1 MLYSQ
6 NFAAQ
11 NFLNRERM
19 VAIYGRVSTE
29 HEAQLSALE
38 NQIDWYKPIM
48 EAHPE
53 WHVVAQYIDEGITGT
68 SAEKREAFLRMIN
81 DAKQHKFDL
90 IITREVSR
98 FARNTVDTLQ
108 YTRELSRYG
117 VEVFFLNDNIKTFD
131 GDGELRLTI
140 MATLAQDE
148 SRKTS
153 IRVKSGQQTS
163 MEKGVVYGNG
173 NILGYKR
180 VGKEMIIDP
189 EQAKTVRLIFDLYLS
204 GWGLKKIKY
213 ELEQRGIKTALGKNL
228 WSETVISHIL
238 QNTFY
243 YGVMTYHKEYIMDFL
258 SQKRVKNKGE
268 LGLTQTPGTHEPI
281 ITKEEYD
288 RVQQIMAQKKH
299 TYNETW
305 NKPIS
310 KGRQPYKSV
319 WGRLMICSCGY
330 KFSRHIYS
338 GAGTQMQK
346 YGFTCYG
353 TKLHGSYNSRKKKG
367 LPLDGICQV
376 SVIPEQKL
384 MITANYI
391 FTKYLKKTDTVLS
404 LAKSIIKQHINDTEC
419 IEDNT
424 DLIRQLINEK
434 DKLGKKVNN
443 LIEMRSDGEISKE
456 LFQSKVKEAEERIKE
471 IEAKI
476 EALTPK
482 NVPSTTDY
490 SNKLGQLCDLLD
502 RYVDFEVGKDI
513 NESIIE
519 AFIKKIVVYPDHY
532 EWYLRITD
540 DDNEPLKSEIS
551 GNKRSGYNVSLNN
564 ELQTTPCLE
573 QHRQLSRANS
583 KIKNIVPKHT

>member
-6 NFAAQ
+6 NFAHP
-11 NFLNRERM
+11 NIFNRERW

-68 SAEKREAFLRMIN
+68 SAEKREAFLRMIE
-81 DAKQHKFDL
+81 DAKHHKFDL

-180 VGKEMIIDP
+180 VGKEMIIEP
-189 EQAKTVRLIFDLYLS
+189 EQAKTVKLIYDLQLS
-204 GWGLKKIKY
+204 GYGLKKIKY
-213 ELEQRGIKTALGKNL
+213 ELEERCIKTSSGKSL
-228 WSETVISHIL
+228 WSETVISNIL

-243 YGVMTYHKEYIMDFL
+243 YGVMTYHKEYVQDFL

-268 LGLTQTPGTHEPI
+268 LICTQTPGNHEPI
-281 ITKEEYD
+281 ITKEEFD
-288 RVQQIMAQKKH
+288 RVQQIMAQRKSSYKGAWGR
-299 TYNETW
+299 TR
-305 NKPIS
+305 S
-310 KGRQPYKSV
+310 QGRQPFKSA
-319 WGRLMICSCGY
+319 WGRLLICSCGY
-330 KFSRHIYS
+330 RFSRHIYS
-338 GAGTQMQK
+338 GAGTKMQK

-353 TKLHGSYNSRKKKG
+353 TKLHGSYSSRKKKG

-376 SVIPEQKL
+376 PVVPEQKL
-384 MITANYI
+384 MIMANYI
-391 FTKYLKKTDTVLS
+391 FTRFLKETDTVLN
-404 LAKSIIKQHINDTEC
+404 LAKSIIKQHINDTER

-424 DLIRQLINEK
+424 DIIRQLNNEK
-434 DKLGKKVNN
+434 DKLGKKINN
-443 LIEMRSDGEISKE
+443 LIEMRSDGEISKD
-456 LFQSKVKEAEERIKE
+456 LFQSKVKEAEERIAE
-471 IEAKI
+471 IDTKLQ
-476 EALTPK
+476 ALTPK
-482 NVPSTTDY
+482 NVPTSSDY
-490 SNKLGQLCDLLD
+490 SSKLPLLCDLLD
-502 RYVDFEVGKDI
+502 KYLTFEIGKDI
-513 NESIIE
+513 NESIVE

-540 DDNEPLKSEIS
+540 DENEPLKTEIS
-551 GNKRSGYNVSLNN
+551 GNKRSGYSVGINN
-564 ELQTTPCLE
+564 EYQFTSCLE
-573 QHRQLSRANS
+573 QRRLLLAIS
-583 KIKNIVPKHT
+583 KIL